1 MNHARVMRRLETT
14 RDLRAD
20 RKCVF
25 NGERAGRELFRQ
37 RLPLDELEHQQARV
51 TGVLD
56 PVDRRDVGV
65 VQRCEE
71 PRLPLQPRESFRV
84 RGESRGERLERDLA
98 PQPCVPCPIDL
109 AHPARAE
116 RSEDLVRAVLRAGRE
131 RHRREPFR
139 NHKGDAPRMPR
150 TLR

>member
-1 MNHARVMRRLETT
+1 MRRLETT

-37 RLPLDELEHQQARV
+37 RLPLDELENQQARV
-51 TGVLD
+51 AGVFD

-65 VQRCEE
+65 IQRCEE
-71 PRLPLQPRESFRV
+71 PRLPLQPRETFRV
-84 RGESRGERLERDLA
+84 GGESRRKSLDRDLA
-98 PQPCVPCPIDL
+98 PQPRVPRPIDL

-131 RHRREPFR
+131 RHRREPVR
-139 NHKGDAPRMPR
+139 NHMGDAPRMPR
-150 TLR
+150 RLR